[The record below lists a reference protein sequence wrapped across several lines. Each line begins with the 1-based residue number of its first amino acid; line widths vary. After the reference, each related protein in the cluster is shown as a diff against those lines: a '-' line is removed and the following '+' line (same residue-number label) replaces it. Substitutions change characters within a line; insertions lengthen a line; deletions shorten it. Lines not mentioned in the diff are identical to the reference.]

1 MEQEI
6 LTSDQKLVLK
16 AVVQEGNLSGFY
28 LSGGTALACYY
39 LHHRFSDDLDFF
51 TFEEIDPIFIHSYAE
66 KLKLA
71 IDSKSFRFERLH
83 DRYQFFFELKNRE
96 LKIEFARYPFSQLE
110 SPGRFDGILVDSFR
124 DIAANKLMALLDRF
138 DPKDFADL
146 YFTIQKITLPQIR
159 ADVEKKFGHKISAT
173 FLAGELAKV
182 RRIEALPKMIKPVTI
197 EELKNF
203 FAELIKGLSPEIF

>member
-1 MEQEI
+1 
-6 LTSDQKLVLK
+6 
-16 AVVQEGNLSGFY
+16 
-28 LSGGTALACYY
+28 
-39 LHHRFSDDLDFF
+39 
-51 TFEEIDPIFIHSYAE
+51 
-66 KLKLA
+66 
-71 IDSKSFRFERLH
+71 
-83 DRYQFFFELKNRE
+83 
-96 LKIEFARYPFSQLE
+96 
-110 SPGRFDGILVDSFR
+110 
-124 DIAANKLMALLDRF
+124 MALLDRF